1 MLNIILYFFSNMIE
15 ICALGIY
22 CELLFSPRYSKRT
35 RFILLPVFCIVLF
48 IVSLFRN
55 PLLNISLF
63 AFIFSFYIFTQFK
76 IRWYICLFHTLILT
90 ALDSITEMVVFGV
103 LNYYFPNTIPSLTNA
118 SAHFLLVLFSKPLYL
133 FIVQIIGQLL
143 HNKNQSNQSFAKS
156 DYLLFPIPLISIG
169 IMLTFTYWNKTLS
182 SIPELN
188 WLISICASG
197 LLLLNLLVFGIN
209 QYNQKRQQEYTQM
222 QLLCQKESDMA
233 EYYRALVQQDEN
245 QRC

>member
-143 HNKNQSNQSFAKS
+143 QNKNQSNQSFAKS

-169 IMLTFTYWNKTLS
+169 IMLTFTY
-182 SIPELN
+182 
-188 WLISICASG
+188 
-197 LLLLNLLVFGIN
+197 
-209 QYNQKRQQEYTQM
+209 
-222 QLLCQKESDMA
+222 
-233 EYYRALVQQDEN
+233 
-245 QRC
+245 